1 MNVTIHPGTLAG
13 TVTPPGSKS
22 QAHRFLIG
30 AALAQGE
37 SVIRNVAM
45 SRDIGATMACLAALG
60 AEVSRS
66 GDTVSVRGGGAVPD
80 MPVLDCGESGST
92 LRFLIPAALALAGGG
107 TFRGSGRLMERPLSP
122 YFDIFREQGI
132 SFELEGDTLRAE
144 GHLSPGVFRL
154 PGDVS
159 SQFIT
164 GLMAALPLLDGDSE
178 IRLTTPLESA
188 GYVDMTRDALEAF
201 GVTILDGEDGWR
213 IPGRQ
218 RYAAADV
225 TVEGDWSQGAVF
237 LAARAM
243 GHAVETAG
251 LNPDSRQGDRIITE
265 YLARLEGPGEAV
277 LDVRDCPDLVPVLA
291 AGAAL
296 RDGRVTRI
304 VNAARLRLKE
314 SDRLS
319 AAASVLGAMGS
330 DIREEPDGLIIR
342 GKKRLRGGTAADS
355 WNDHRIAMMAAL
367 AATRCE
373 EPVTICGAESVR
385 KSYPDFWRDL
395 AALGGKLEVSE

>member
-1 MNVTIHPGTLAG
+1 
-13 TVTPPGSKS
+13 
-22 QAHRFLIG
+22 
-30 AALAQGE
+30 
-37 SVIRNVAM
+37 
-45 SRDIGATMACLAALG
+45 
-60 AEVSRS
+60 
-66 GDTVSVRGGGAVPD
+66 
-80 MPVLDCGESGST
+80 
-92 LRFLIPAALALAGGG
+92 
-107 TFRGSGRLMERPLSP
+107 
-122 YFDIFREQGI
+122 
-132 SFELEGDTLRAE
+132 
-144 GHLSPGVFRL
+144 
-154 PGDVS
+154 
-159 SQFIT
+159 
-164 GLMAALPLLDGDSE
+164 
-178 IRLTTPLESA
+178 
-188 GYVDMTRDALEAF
+188 
-201 GVTILDGEDGWR
+201 
-213 IPGRQ
+213 
-218 RYAAADV
+218 
-225 TVEGDWSQGAVF
+225 
-237 LAARAM
+237 M
-243 GHAVETAG
+243 GHAVETAV

-319 AAASVLGAMGS
+319 AAASVLGTLGA